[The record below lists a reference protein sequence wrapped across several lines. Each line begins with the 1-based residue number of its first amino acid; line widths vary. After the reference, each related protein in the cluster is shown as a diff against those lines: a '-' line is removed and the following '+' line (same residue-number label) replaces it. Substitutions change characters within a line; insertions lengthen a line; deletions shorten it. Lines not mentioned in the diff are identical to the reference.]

1 VAQVARW
8 YADEAGDAAWGER
21 RARAVALLAEAD
33 RVQAVAEL
41 VGAAS
46 LPDRERVVLLTGRL
60 LREAVLQQ
68 NALSANDAWSAAP
81 KQAALLAMVLAVH
94 DRAIELIA
102 RGVNAAVIEDLD
114 FSDAARARDRV
125 GPEDAAGVD
134 AIRDTL
140 LRRMEALA

>member
-1 VAQVARW
+1 VAPVARW
-8 YADEAGDAAWGER
+8 YADDAGDPAWRER

-41 VGAAS
+41 VGSAS
-46 LPDRERVVLLTGRL
+46 LPDRERVVLLAGRL

-81 KQAALLAMVLAVH
+81 KQAALLAMVLAIH

-102 RGVNAAVIEDLD
+102 RGVPGSRIEELD

-134 AIRDTL
+134 ATRDAL
-140 LRRMEALA
+140 LARMEALA